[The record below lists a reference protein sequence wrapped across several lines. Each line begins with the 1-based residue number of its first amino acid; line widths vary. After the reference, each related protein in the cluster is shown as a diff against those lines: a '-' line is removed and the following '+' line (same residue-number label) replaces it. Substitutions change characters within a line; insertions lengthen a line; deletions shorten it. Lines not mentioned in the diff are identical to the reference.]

1 MSTQNFPRI
10 VLGGNVFGWSVDEP
24 ASFALLDAA
33 VEGGLTAFDTA
44 DVYSHWVPGN
54 KGGESETIIGKWLKR
69 SGKRKDVQIH
79 TKGGAP
85 GAPGEL
91 AGANAAGAYL
101 AKAVENS
108 LRRLQT
114 DYIDLYYVHYD
125 DKVTPPEDT
134 LGAFQKLIQQGKIK
148 AIAASNY
155 EPDRLRQSL
164 DVAKAKGLPAF
175 TELQTLYNLYAR
187 EPFESTLQPLCNERQ
202 VGVLTYFSLAH
213 GFLSGKY
220 RSAADQAKS
229 KARGGA
235 IAQYLNPRGM
245 RILDALQKVADGKS
259 AKSAQVA
266 LAWLITRPTVAAAI
280 ASATSKEQLADLVT
294 ATKLKLSAEDLA
306 ELDKA
311 SKA

>member
-1 MSTQNFPRI
+1 MSTQNFPKI
-10 VLGGNVFGWSVDEP
+10 VLGGNVFGWSVDEN

-33 VEGGLTAFDTA
+33 LAGGLNAIDTA
-44 DVYSHWVPGN
+44 DVYSHWGPGN
-54 KGGESETIIGKWLKR
+54 KGGESETIIGKWMKARGNRDKVL
-69 SGKRKDVQIH
+69 VH

-91 AGANAAGAYL
+91 AGGNATGAYL
-101 AKAVENS
+101 SKAVENS

-114 DYIDLYYVHYD
+114 DVIDLYYVHYD

-155 EPDRLRQSL
+155 EPDRLKQYL
-164 DVAKAKGLPAF
+164 DVAAAKGLPAF
-175 TELQTLYNLYAR
+175 SGLQTLYNLYAR
-187 EPFESTLQPLCNERQ
+187 EPFESTLQPLCKERH

-220 RSAADQAKS
+220 RSEADQAKS

-235 IAQYLNPRGM
+235 IAQYLNPRGF
-245 RILDALQKVADGKS
+245 RILDALQKVAD
-259 AKSAQVA
+259 AKAANSAQVA

-280 ASATSKEQLADLVT
+280 ASATSSEQIADLVA
-294 ATKLKLSAEDLA
+294 ATKLKLSAEDLSA
-306 ELDKA
+306 LDNA
-311 SKA
+311 SKT